1 MRPGAG
7 APDSHGPTGSARSRS
22 RRERMRQVVA
32 YYRTVSRHIDRE
44 LEEREDLGFWRHVAD
59 QHRGEDVLE
68 LGAGTGRVTRFL
80 LPPARRVLA
89 LDLSPHMLRRARRRL
104 AGRRGVHL
112 IRADVTRIPL
122 RSGFHLAVAANG
134 VFSHLLE
141 DDERSRALKD
151 VSSLLRPGG
160 RLLVD
165 ALWFPSEERRKLCR
179 GDGRT
184 RQRTVG
190 EGEER
195 MEIRERW
202 ECDGRTRRCT
212 ARYEYRLPDG
222 RVERAESRV
231 RYWSYDELEERLQAA
246 GFRLTR
252 AWGGYRGE
260 EWDPESSRVLV
271 ADARRRE

>member
-1 MRPGAG
+1 MRPTAG
-7 APDSHGPTGSARSRS
+7 DSDPHDPAGSSRS
-22 RRERMRQVVA
+22 SPSRERTRQVVD

-44 LEEREDLGFWRHVAD
+44 LEEREDHGFWRRVAD
-59 QHRGEDVLE
+59 RHRGEDVLE

-80 LPPARRVLA
+80 LPAARRVVA

-104 AGRRGVHL
+104 AGEGGVRL
-112 IRADVTRIPL
+112 LRADVTRIPL
-122 RSGFHLAVAANG
+122 RPGFHLAVAANG

-141 DDERSRALKD
+141 DDERSRALRE

-160 RLLVD
+160 RLLLD
-165 ALWFPSEERRKLCR
+165 ALWFPPGERRELCR

-184 RQRTVG
+184 RERTVG
-190 EGEER
+190 EGDER
-195 MEIRERW
+195 VEIRERW
-202 ECDGRTRRCT
+202 ECDGRSRRCT

-231 RYWSYDELEERLQAA
+231 RYWSADELEERLQAA

-260 EWDPESSRVLV
+260 DWDPENSRVLV
-271 ADARRRE
+271 ADARRRA